1 MGRIDLK
8 HQWQDIKSRWLEAYN
23 NNEVHPGESVTAYV
37 DNDTSYCTNGI
48 KKFARH

>member
-37 DNDTSYCTNGI
+37 DADSEWIAEAYMETVI
-48 KKFARH
+48 